1 MSKKMM
7 SCLDTANG
15 HSANGSIS
23 SRRVAKRI
31 ETNGIVLLLSMSL
44 MLISGCVGPKYLR
57 PKTEVPDNFKE
68 MQGWKTAQPRDSIL
82 RGAWWEIFNDP
93 MLDWLEEQVAVSNQT
108 IVVAEAQYSQARA
121 AVRASRA
128 GYFPTVGAQGSF
140 TRGQKSGTMLN
151 TSGNANAGPTSSD
164 FLLSGDVSWEPDFW
178 GRVRRL
184 AESNRA
190 AAQASA
196 ADLETVR
203 LSVQAALAQ
212 SYFQVRI
219 QDEQKRILDSAV
231 TAYQEFLDLTTKRYK
246 SGIAAQSDILQAQTQ
261 LKTTAAQA
269 IDAGVLRSQ
278 QEHAIAVLIGKPPS
292 LFSIP
297 EVPLVPGVPLIPL
310 ALPSELLERRPDVAG
325 AERRVAAA
333 NAQIGVAETAYFPNI
348 TLGASGGYE
357 SGSFAQWFSLPS
369 LVWSLGASAAGTLFD
384 AGLRRAQ
391 VDEAKAAYEATVG
404 TYRQTVLTAFEE
416 VEDNLAVLRILERE
430 TQVEAEAVTAA
441 RQSVVVTVNRY
452 NQGIASALDVINTQT
467 VELNNLKASV
477 VLLGN
482 RISAALLLIKALG
495 GGWEVSQ
502 LPSAGDVAKKEDRS
516 AGKR

>member
-1 MSKKMM
+1 LF
-7 SCLDTANG
+7 CA
-15 HSANGSIS
+15 SAT
-23 SRRVAKRI
+23 VF
-31 ETNGIVLLLSMSL
+31 LC
-44 MLISGCVGPKYLR
+44 CVGPKYIR
-57 PKTEVPDNFKE
+57 PKTEIPDTFKE
-68 MQGWKTAQPRDSIL
+68 VQGWKTAQPRDSVL
-82 RGAWWEIFNDP
+82 RGEWWNIFNDP
-93 MLDWLEEQVAVSNQT
+93 LLDSLEEQAAVSNQT
-108 IVVAEAQYSQARA
+108 IVVAEAQYRQARA

-140 TRGQKSGTMLN
+140 TRGQKSGTLV
-151 TSGNANAGPTSSD
+151 TVGNGAAKAGPTSSD

-184 AESNRA
+184 VESNRA

-196 ADLETVR
+196 ADLESVR
-203 LSVQAALAQ
+203 LSVQASLAQ
-212 SYFQVRI
+212 DYLQLRI

-231 TAYQEFLDLTTKRYK
+231 TAYQEFFDLTTKRYR
-246 SGIAAQSDILQAQTQ
+246 SGVASQADILQAQTQ
-261 LKTTAAQA
+261 LTTTQAQA

-278 QEHAIAVLIGKPPS
+278 LEHAVAVLIGRPAS
-292 LFSIP
+292 AFSVAQAP
-297 EVPLVPGVPLIPL
+297 QLPVVPVIPL
-310 ALPSELLERRPDVAG
+310 AMPSELLERRPDVAG

-333 NAQIGVAETAYFPNI
+333 NAQIGVAEAAYFPNI

-384 AGLRRAQ
+384 AGLRTAQ
-391 VDEAKAAYEATVG
+391 VDETRAAYEATVG
-404 TYRQTVLTAFEE
+404 TYRQTVLIAFQE
-416 VEDNLAVLRILERE
+416 VEDNLAALRILEQE
-430 TQVEAEAVTAA
+430 TQVEDEAVTAA
-441 RQSVVVTVNRY
+441 RQSVAVTVNRY

-482 RISAALLLIKALG
+482 RISAALLLVKALG
-495 GGWEVSQ
+495 GGWDVSQ
-502 LPSAGDVAKKEDRS
+502 LPSAGEVAKKEDKG

>member
-1 MSKKMM
+1 M
-7 SCLDTANG
+7 
-15 HSANGSIS
+15 S
-23 SRRVAKRI
+23 SRQKRY
-31 ETNGIVLLLSMSL
+31 GRHLSGNSAIL
-44 MLISGCVGPKYLR
+44 FCASATVFLCCVGPKYIR
-57 PKTEVPDNFKE
+57 PKTEIPDTFKE
-68 MQGWKTAQPRDSIL
+68 VQGWKTAQPRDSVL
-82 RGAWWEIFNDP
+82 RGEWWNIFNDP
-93 MLDWLEEQVAVSNQT
+93 LLDSLEEQAAVSNQT
-108 IVVAEAQYSQARA
+108 IVVAEAQYRQARA

-140 TRGQKSGTMLN
+140 TRGQKSGTLV
-151 TSGNANAGPTSSD
+151 TVGNGAAKAGPTSSD

-184 AESNRA
+184 VESNRA

-196 ADLETVR
+196 ADLESVR
-203 LSVQAALAQ
+203 LSVQASLAQ
-212 SYFQVRI
+212 DYLQLRI

-231 TAYQEFLDLTTKRYK
+231 TAYQEFFDLTTKRYR
-246 SGIAAQSDILQAQTQ
+246 SGVASQADILQAQTQ
-261 LKTTAAQA
+261 LTTTQAQA

-278 QEHAIAVLIGKPPS
+278 LEHAVAVLIGRPAS
-292 LFSIP
+292 AFSVAQAP
-297 EVPLVPGVPLIPL
+297 QLPVVPVIPL
-310 ALPSELLERRPDVAG
+310 AMPSELLERRPDVAG

-333 NAQIGVAETAYFPNI
+333 NAQIGVAEAAYFPNI

-384 AGLRRAQ
+384 AGLRTAQ
-391 VDEAKAAYEATVG
+391 VDETRAAYEATVG
-404 TYRQTVLTAFEE
+404 TYRQTVLIAFQE
-416 VEDNLAVLRILERE
+416 VEDNLAALRILEQE
-430 TQVEAEAVTAA
+430 TQVEDEAVTAA
-441 RQSVVVTVNRY
+441 RQSVAVTVNRY

-482 RISAALLLIKALG
+482 RISAALLLVKALG
-495 GGWEVSQ
+495 GGWDVSQ
-502 LPSAGDVAKKEDRS
+502 LPSAGEVAKKEDKG